1 MQVIIHSSK
10 YRGGSYRD
18 KRGVICNS
26 FGELLSEV
34 TRLYNLAKLEK
45 TDEHISIQIE
55 QERVAAPMAA
65 AVR

>member
-1 MQVIIHSSK
+1 MQIIVKSSK
-10 YRGGSYRD
+10 YYGGSYR
-18 KRGVICNS
+18 KKEGVTCCNFS
-26 FGELLSEV
+26 ELMSEMN
-34 TRLYNLAKLEK
+34 RLWNLAKLEK